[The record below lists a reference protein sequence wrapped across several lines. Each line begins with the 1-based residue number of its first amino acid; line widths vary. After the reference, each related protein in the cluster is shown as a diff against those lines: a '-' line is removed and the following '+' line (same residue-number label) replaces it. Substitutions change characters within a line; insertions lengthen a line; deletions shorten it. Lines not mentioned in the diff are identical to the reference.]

1 MKKLSD
7 KQRRFCE
14 EYLSDCNATQAAI
27 RAGYS
32 ERTARTQGQR
42 MSTKSN
48 IQRYI
53 EKLQSERGKRLNI
66 SQDDVIR
73 ELSDIAFQPL
83 NGENMTTGAIKVNEK
98 IRALELLGKHFGMFV
113 DRVEQKTEFADG
125 VNVNITV
132 E

>member
-1 MKKLSD
+1 MRKLSD

-14 EYLSDCNATQAAI
+14 EYLIDCNATQAAI

-48 IQRYI
+48 IQKYI
-53 EKLQSERGKRLNI
+53 TQLQAERGKRLSI
-66 SQDDVIR
+66 SQADVIR
-73 ELSDIAFQPL
+73 ELSALAFQPL
-83 NGENMTTGAIKVNEK
+83 DGENMTTGAIKVSEK

-125 VNVNITV
+125 INVHITV
-132 E
+132 Q